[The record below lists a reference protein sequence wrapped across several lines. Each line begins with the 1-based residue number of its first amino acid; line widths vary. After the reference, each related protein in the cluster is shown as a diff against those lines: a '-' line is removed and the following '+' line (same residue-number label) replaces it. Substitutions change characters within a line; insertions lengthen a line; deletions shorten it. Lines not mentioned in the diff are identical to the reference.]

1 MKQFTPALSREIQ
14 LTPQHIDQTLL
25 RPEATRRQVEE
36 LCAQAKEIGFAA
48 VCIFPQWVSLA
59 SQLLTGSPVKVCT
72 VVGFPF
78 GSNTQLAKTV
88 EAAEAL
94 ARGAEEIDL
103 VMNLGAFKSRDL
115 RRVSR
120 EIEAVAE
127 LVSSGKGGVLK
138 VILETGL
145 LEEAEMEEAARL
157 AEEAGAHFVKTST
170 GFGPGGARAED
181 VRRLRQVLRP
191 TTRIKASGGIRTVES
206 AISLRQAGADRLGT
220 SAGVEIVRS
229 LRQTGGI
236 L

>member
-1 MKQFTPALSREIQ
+1 MKPFPPALPRGIQ

-25 RPEATRRQVEE
+25 RPEATRQQVEE
-36 LCAQAKEIGFAA
+36 LCTQAKEFGFAA
-48 VCIFPQWVSLA
+48 VCIFPQWVSLVRRF
-59 SQLLTGSPVKVCT
+59 LEGSPVKVCT

-94 ARGAEEIDL
+94 CRGAEEIDL

-115 RRVSR
+115 RQVSR
-120 EIEAVAE
+120 EVEAVAE
-127 LVSSGKGGVLK
+127 LVNSGEGGVLK

-145 LEEAEMEEAARL
+145 LEEAEIEEAARL
-157 AEEAGAHFVKTST
+157 AEDAGAHFVKTST
-170 GFGPGGARAED
+170 GFGPSGARVED
-181 VRRLRQVLRP
+181 VRRLRRILRP

-206 AISLRQAGADRLGT
+206 AISLLQAGADRLGT
-220 SAGVEIVRS
+220 STGVELIQS
-229 LRQTGGI
+229 WRQTGGF